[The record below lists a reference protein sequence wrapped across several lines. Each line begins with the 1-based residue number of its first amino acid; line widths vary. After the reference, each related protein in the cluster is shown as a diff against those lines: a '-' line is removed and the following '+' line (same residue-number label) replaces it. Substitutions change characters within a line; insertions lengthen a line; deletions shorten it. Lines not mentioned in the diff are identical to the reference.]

1 MANNEP
7 INSLPEYEIRTMK
20 SDLDKL
26 EGRVTEKK
34 PEKLELPKTPPKTL
48 LITPTPAPVPTP
60 TPTPTPIR
68 EIKEI
73 KKAPLPGTEEFIAPA
88 TPKIVTKE
96 IKTGTKQEIKPE
108 QIKKKR
114 FYLIPIIIVLA
125 IIAIGVFFYWQGR
138 IEEKQQQELPPAE
151 QPEETQISESLFPVD
166 ETKIITVG
174 NNASLLNLLKIEVD
188 IDQLDRTFKRI
199 VPIKNE
205 KEILFLNELI
215 QELRIAIYPYVL
227 PELKDKY
234 TLVLYSQNGKR
245 RFGLIIEAINTANLE
260 EQLKFWEKTMPDDL
274 KNLFLKEA
282 PGGTASKG
290 FHDNIYKEISIRY
303 INFPNPELTID
314 YAIFNN
320 LFILS
325 ISKESMYEIIDRLKP

>member
-26 EGRVTEKK
+26 EGGV
-34 PEKLELPKTPPKTL
+34 PKTPPKTL

-60 TPTPTPIR
+60 TPTPTPIK

-73 KKAPLPGTEEFIAPA
+73 KKTPLPETEEFIAPA
-88 TPKIVTKE
+88 PPKIVTKE

-138 IEEKQQQELPPAE
+138 IEEEQQQLPPVQ
-151 QPEETQISESLFPVD
+151 QPEEPQISVSLFPVD

-174 NNASLLNLLKIEVD
+174 NNASLLNLLKIEAD
-188 IDQLDRTFKRI
+188 IDQSDGTFKRI

-234 TLVLYSQNGKR
+234 TLVLYGQNGKR

-274 KNLFLKEA
+274 KNLFLKES

-325 ISKESMYEIIDRLKP
+325 ISKESMYGIIDRLKL